1 MWRKNDKYE
10 VCIHMKKNFSHF
22 AGILMLK
29 NNWHC
34 PVVRCD
40 VVKIAIFFVCSGSGR
55 SCSMIT
61 PFNTDFFY
69 IILISDMY
77 V

>member
-40 VVKIAIFFVCSGSGR
+40 VVKIAIFLFVAVQEGVA
-55 SCSMIT
+55 
-61 PFNTDFFY
+61 P
-69 IILISDMY
+69 
-77 V
+77 